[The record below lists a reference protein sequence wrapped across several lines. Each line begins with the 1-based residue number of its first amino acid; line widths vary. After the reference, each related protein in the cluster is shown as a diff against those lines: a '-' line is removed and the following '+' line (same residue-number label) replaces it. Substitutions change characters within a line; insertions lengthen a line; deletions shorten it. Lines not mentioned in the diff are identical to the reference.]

1 MTIFI
6 EVVLPVL
13 LIFAAAFGLQKWKRI
28 DIRSVSTVAIYIL
41 TPALVFPTFYKADL
55 NRDYLNMVIFA
66 LILLAVILI
75 IVTVYSKI
83 MRYSESVESGLILS
97 TAFMNA
103 GNFGSPIILFAY
115 GQRGFDYSVSFLVLQ
130 AIIMNFFGIYYAAR
144 GGAGVKLALKTVMQM
159 PPTYATII
167 ALIMNVF
174 DIGMPANIMSAI
186 ELVAKAAIPM
196 VMLILGM
203 QLAEI
208 QLKNLQWS
216 KITFGTITRLFLSP
230 VIAYIIIQFFPM
242 DPLLEKVLIVSAAM
256 PSAATTTMFAVQ
268 YDSEPDL
275 VSSITLITTLVSIV
289 TITLLLG
296 IMG

>member
-1 MTIFI
+1 MAIFI

-13 LIFAAAFGLQKWKRI
+13 LIFAASFGLQKWKRI

-66 LILLAVILI
+66 LLLLAAILV

-167 ALIMNVF
+167 ALLMNVF

-208 QLKNLQWS
+208 QLKNLQWT
-216 KITFGTITRLFLSP
+216 KITFGTVTRLFISP
-230 VIAYIIIQFFPM
+230 VIAYVIIQFFPM